1 MGCISGGRRSDGRRR
16 GRGSAASRFCA
27 PRRVRS
33 TPLLRSHNRYSTLSV
48 DTLDNTDI
56 SDCDTDVRK
65 PPTTPV
71 TARNPPLAPRA
82 RWEKRLPS
90 KYIVAS
96 IPSANSLEVEVQ
108 IQGTDI
114 GAPVSLNALLD
125 CGATGIFMDTEWAC
139 KNKITT

>member
-1 MGCISGGRRSDGRRR
+1 M
-16 GRGSAASRFCA
+16 
-27 PRRVRS
+27 P
-33 TPLLRSHNRYSTLSV
+33 PLRSHNRYSTLSV

-56 SDCDTDVRK
+56 LDCDTDVQK
-65 PPTTPV
+65 SPTIPATL
-71 TARNPPLAPRA
+71 RDPPLAPRA

-125 CGATGIFMDTEWAC
+125 CGATGIFMDTEWAR